1 MSSDDDLERILRE
14 GWSRLPEPDGE
25 STRRA
30 RERVVGSVPRSRRR
44 RVRIAALAVTALVV
58 AVGTGVSIGSL
69 IAQDVTAAE
78 GPVGLGFVPEPGWF
92 ALQAPSRSPAD
103 RPAVA
108 MAANVPFA
116 DDDVVNGLAEPSSLP
131 YSTLLTLPPRGIVIV
146 ATFIAADGEPWTSSR
161 YPKRTLPLRIWQAT
175 PYIEYGTQIRPDQP
189 LGQYQLRGTTDG
201 WNVEVNV
208 YFGAPRP
215 SSRLLA
221 SAQRQLDGLLTRPA
235 PSAKPARP
243 AAPQRANAASPSS
256 LDRTFTCRPGYLGGQ
271 YSMETR
277 AHRGTGRGRSG
288 WRRPPFAAVST
299 SAQGAAAHAVE
310 NNVVWISAGQPS
322 ADAAVAAGFGNVQ
335 FPFRTW
341 GTVSV
346 NLGLCRASAT
356 TARIAPK
363 ELVARGVTAFESP
376 LDCATPRR
384 VLVRIRATLR
394 GSAALR
400 SYRGFL
406 RTTAPARTAEIAV
419 ATASGKPLAYAQV
432 FESGGARLFAAK
444 ACVED

>member
-1 MSSDDDLERILRE
+1 MSADDDLDRILRE

-25 STRRA
+25 STRLARA
-30 RERVVGSVPRSRRR
+30 RVVGAVPRRRRR
-44 RVRIAALAVTALVV
+44 RVRIGALVATALVV

-103 RPAVA
+103 QPAVA

-146 ATFIAADGEPWTSSR
+146 ATFIAADGEPWTSAR

-189 LGQYQLRGTTDG
+189 LGQYQLRAVTDG

-215 SSRLLA
+215 SPRILA
-221 SAQRQLDGLLTRPA
+221 TAQRQLDGLLTRPA
-235 PSAKPARP
+235 PSARPARP
-243 AAPQRANAASPSS
+243 PMPQRAQTASPSS
-256 LDRTFTCRPGYLGGQ
+256 LDRTFTCRPGFLGGQ
-271 YSMETR
+271 YTMETR
-277 AHRGTGRGRSG
+277 AHRGTGRRGSG
-288 WRRPPFAAVST
+288 WERPPFAAVST

-322 ADAAVAAGFGNVQ
+322 ASAAVAAGFGNVQ

-363 ELVARGVTAFESP
+363 ELVAKGVTAFESP

-394 GSAALR
+394 GSGTLR
-400 SYRGFL
+400 SYRSFL

-419 ATASGKPLAYAQV
+419 TTPSGKPLAYAQV
-432 FESGGARLFAAK
+432 FESGSARLFAAK
-444 ACVED
+444 GCVED

>member
-1 MSSDDDLERILRE
+1 MSADDDLERILRD
-14 GWSRLPEPDGE
+14 GWSRLPEPDARA
-25 STRRA
+25 TRRA
-30 RERVVGSVPRSRRR
+30 RARVVGVVPRRRRR
-44 RVRIAALAVTALVV
+44 RVRIGALVATALVV

-103 RPAVA
+103 QPAVA

-146 ATFIAADGEPWTSSR
+146 ATFISADRQFPSFTL

-189 LGQYQLRGTTDG
+189 LGQYQLRAVTDG

-208 YFGAPRP
+208 YFGTPRP

-221 SAQRQLDGLLTRPA
+221 AAQRQLDGLLTRPA
-235 PSAKPARP
+235 PSAKPARRGVR
-243 AAPQRANAASPSS
+243 QRPGVASSSS
-256 LDRTFTCRPGYLGGQ
+256 LDRTFTCRPGFLGGE
-271 YSMETR
+271 YNMETR
-277 AHRGTGRGRSG
+277 AHRGTGRGRAG
-288 WRRPPFAAVST
+288 WQRPPFAAVST
-299 SAQGAAAHAVE
+299 SARGAAAHAVE

-341 GTVSV
+341 GTVSI
-346 NLGLCRASAT
+346 NLGLCRGASAKPS
-356 TARIAPK
+356 IAPK
-363 ELVARGVTAFESP
+363 ALVARDVTAFESP

-394 GSAALR
+394 GSATLR

-419 ATASGKPLAYAQV
+419 STPSGKPLAYAQV
-432 FESGGARLFAAK
+432 FESGSARLFSAK
-444 ACVED
+444 GCVED

>member
-1 MSSDDDLERILRE
+1 MSADDDLERILRE
-14 GWSRLPEPDGE
+14 GWSRLPEPDGQA
-25 STRRA
+25 TRRA
-30 RERVVGSVPRSRRR
+30 RARVVGLVPRRRRR
-44 RVRIAALAVTALVV
+44 RVRIGALVATVLVV

-103 RPAVA
+103 QPAVA

-146 ATFIAADGEPWTSSR
+146 ATFIAAQGQPWTSTR

-175 PYIEYGTQIRPDQP
+175 PYIEYGTQVRPDQP
-189 LGQYQLRGTTDG
+189 LGQYQLRAVTDG

-208 YFGAPRP
+208 YFGTPRP
-215 SSRLLA
+215 SPRLLA
-221 SAQRQLDGLLTRPA
+221 AAQRQLDGLLTRPA
-235 PSAKPARP
+235 PSAKPGRP
-243 AAPQRANAASPSS
+243 AVPQRAKAASPSS
-256 LDRTFTCRPGYLGGQ
+256 LDRTFTCRPGFLGGQ
-271 YSMETR
+271 YNMETR

-288 WRRPPFAAVST
+288 WERPPFAAVST

-310 NNVVWISAGQPS
+310 NNVAWISAGQPS
-322 ADAAVAAGFGNVQ
+322 RDAAVAAGFGTVQ
-335 FPFRTW
+335 FPFRAW

-356 TARIAPK
+356 RARIAPK
-363 ELVARGVTAFESP
+363 ELVAKSVTAFESP
-376 LDCATPRR
+376 FDCATPRR
-384 VLVRIRATLR
+384 VLVRVRATLR
-394 GSAALR
+394 GSGTLR
-400 SYRGFL
+400 SYRSFL

-419 ATASGKPLAYAQV
+419 TTPAGKPLAYAQV
-432 FESGGARLFAAK
+432 FESGSARLFTAK
-444 ACVED
+444 GCVED